1 MSLDVSLRFA
11 LTGLTASQ
19 RGLDVVSRNIANA
32 DTEGYTR
39 KTLTQY
45 NEIINGYGFG
55 VRTGNIE
62 RVLDKA
68 LQRELLTRD
77 SQAARH
83 SAVESYLLK
92 MDAVQGRPDSELSVG
107 NLVKELHNGFV
118 GLLDQPDSLTLQRQV
133 LDQADTLAR
142 RLNQVSDTVNTLRN
156 QAQAEINDLIG
167 QVNHHLSRIDDLNRS
182 LTKATLAGET
192 APDLEDKRD
201 QSLRELAKLVDI
213 SYFRTGTGEIKINA
227 ANGQPLLDS
236 SFQPFSTSPATLNA
250 SSYYEAGNPASPI
263 PPILLGGTTDMTPFL
278 TGGRLGGLIELRD
291 EILPTMQAELDG
303 LAVTMARRFEDAGLT
318 LFTDSTGTV
327 PGGYVAPPAAL
338 AYVGFASS
346 IRVAA
351 AIQADPSILRDGDA
365 GQPGG
370 ATYPGYRDQLQA
382 VVDDV
387 FGTPASA
394 ALDFPTADLGP
405 GPRTLST
412 RLMAGATLAAY
423 ANEMVTANG
432 MLRAETTR
440 QLDAAEAIRDRFQ
453 EHLGNESGVNIDQEI
468 GLLIQLQRS
477 YSSSARVITTNREM
491 FAELLQAV

>member
-32 DTEGYTR
+32 ETEGYTR

-45 NEIINGYGFG
+45 NEVINGYNFG
-55 VRTGNIE
+55 VRTGNLG

-77 SQAARH
+77 SEVGRH
-83 SAVESYLLK
+83 STIESYLIK
-92 MDAVQGRPDSELSVG
+92 MDAVQGSPDSELSVG
-107 NLVKELHNGFV
+107 NLVKQLHNGFV
-118 GLLDQPDSLTLQRQV
+118 SLLDQPESLTMQRQI
-133 LDQADTLAR
+133 LDDADTLAR
-142 RLNQVSDTVNTLRN
+142 RLNQVSDTINTLRN
-156 QAQAEINDLIG
+156 QTQAEIVDLMG
-167 QVNHHLSRIDDLNRS
+167 EVNHHLSQIHDLNRT

-201 QSLRELAKLVDI
+201 QALRELSKLVDI
-213 SYFRTGTGEIKINA
+213 TYFRTGTGEIKINA

-236 SFQPFSTSPATLNA
+236 SYQPLSTSAVTINAT
-250 SSYYEAGNPASPI
+250 SYYEQGNPASPI
-263 PPILLGGTTDMTPFL
+263 PPILLGGTADMTPFL
-278 TGGRLGGLIELRD
+278 TGGRIGGLIELRD

-327 PGGYVAPPAAL
+327 PAGYVAPPAAL

-346 IRVAA
+346 IRVSAA
-351 AIQADPSILRDGDA
+351 VQADPTILRDGDA

-387 FGTPASA
+387 FGVPASA
-394 ALDFPTADLGP
+394 AFEFPTANLGP

-412 RLMAGATLAAY
+412 RLAADATLAAY
-423 ANEMVTANG
+423 ATEMVTANG
-432 MLRAETTR
+432 VLRAESTR

-453 EHLGNESGVNIDQEI
+453 EHLSNESGVNVDQEI

-477 YSSSARVITTNREM
+477 YSSSARLITTNREM